1 MYGSFWTNKSL
12 SKSSVRLGLASIHPR
27 CWSDNRLRINSA
39 PEVHNVYFYNR
50 TLSFWNQTKFGL
62 LAVVDLTNKVLQK
75 NHILLGHIFAD
86 RHEVFLRLEN
96 NGFRL
101 HNPNIQDIKSI
112 WDTITLNY
120 VGRLDQSTRAG
131 I

>member
-1 MYGSFWTNKSL
+1 M

-39 PEVHNVYFYNR
+39 TETHNIHFYNR
-50 TLSFWNQTKFGL
+50 TLSYWNQTKFGI

-75 NHILLGHIFAD
+75 NNILLGHTFKD

-101 HNPNIQDIKSI
+101 SNPQIDDFRSI
-112 WDTITLNY
+112 WDTLTVNY
-120 VGRLDQSTRAG
+120 VGRLDQSIRAG

>member
-1 MYGSFWTNKSL
+1 M
-12 SKSSVRLGLASIHPR
+12 
-27 CWSDNRLRINSA
+27 
-39 PEVHNVYFYNR
+39 
-50 TLSFWNQTKFGL
+50 
-62 LAVVDLTNKVLQK
+62 LAVVDLTNQVLQK
-75 NHILLGHIFAD
+75 NNILLGHIFKD

-101 HNPNIQDIKSI
+101 HNPQLDDVRSI
-112 WDTITLNY
+112 WDTLTLNY